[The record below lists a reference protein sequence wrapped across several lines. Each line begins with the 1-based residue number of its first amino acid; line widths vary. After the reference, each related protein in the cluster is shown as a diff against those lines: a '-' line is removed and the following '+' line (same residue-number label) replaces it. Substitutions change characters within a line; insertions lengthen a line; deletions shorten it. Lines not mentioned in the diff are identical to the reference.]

1 MAEGRIGRCERRT
14 GETDVAVE
22 VVIEGSGI
30 IAVETGVLFLNHML
44 HHIARHGLFDLRVTA
59 HGDVGMDKHH
69 TVEDV
74 AICLGRAFGAALGEG
89 RGIVRAAHCEMPMDE
104 ALVSVVID
112 LSGRPYPVVDLGPY
126 VVGMVGDMEAD
137 LARHFFE
144 TFALEARCNL
154 HVHVLRGVN
163 GHHIVEAA
171 FKGLGRAL
179 DGASR
184 IDPRLGKQVPSTK
197 GTLR

>member
-1 MAEGRIGRCERRT
+1 MAEERVGRCERRT

-22 VVIEGSGI
+22 VVIDGSGVA
-30 IAVETGVLFLNHML
+30 AVETGVLFLDHML
-44 HHIARHGLFDLRVTA
+44 HHVARHGLFDLRVTA
-59 HGDVGMDKHH
+59 RGDVAMDKHH

-74 AICLGRAFGAALGEG
+74 AICLGRAFGEALGEK

-104 ALVSVVID
+104 ALVSVAID
-112 LSGRPYPVVDLGPY
+112 LSGRPYPAVDLGPR
-126 VVGMVGDMEAD
+126 VAGMVGDMEAD
-137 LARHFFE
+137 LPRHFFE

-154 HVHVLRGVN
+154 HLHVSRGLN

-171 FKGLGRAL
+171 FKGFGRAL
-179 DGASR
+179 DAASR
-184 IDPRLGKQVPSTK
+184 IEPRLGMQMPSTK